1 MALIIGGALVT
12 AVVILFGLSRR
23 LDRNDEMGSVSG
35 QWLAEYRQDR
45 ES

>member
-1 MALIIGGALVT
+1 MVLIIGGVLAT

-23 LDRNDEMGSVSG
+23 LERDHEMGSVSG